1 MSTGITLGGWLG
13 HFLTK
18 LAAGATPIDGLHEPG
33 AHAVANVP
41 PQPARSRHF
50 AASCEAGPLPG
61 QTQFVR
67 GLC

>member
-13 HFLTK
+13 NLLTR
-18 LAAGATPIDGLHEPG
+18 LAAGATPIDGLHESGVKTASDARPR
-33 AHAVANVP
+33 
-41 PQPARSRHF
+41 PARSRHF
-50 AASCEAGPLPG
+50 AASGELGPAPG